1 MRISIERVRVLAL
14 RGRTDEAVEIGDREL
29 PVAGEADRTV
39 LAVAL
44 ARACVAAER
53 FADARRYLEMV
64 ADHRDGRVL
73 ALSAHVALGT
83 EDGEHALELAEAAVT
98 AADEAGWPE
107 AECEALEVIG
117 RARRRF
123 DPAGAEAAFT
133 RAHQVAARHGPT
145 PWRIRA
151 LSELGV
157 RICWASAMTHRCDAV
172 AGQDHHRARLLG
184 VDGRV

>member
-1 MRISIERVRVLAL
+1 M
-14 RGRTDEAVEIGDREL
+14 EIGDREL
-29 PVAGEADRTV
+29 PDAGEGDRTV

-64 ADHRDGRVL
+64 ADHSDGRVL
-73 ALSAHVALGT
+73 ALSAHVAFGSQ
-83 EDGEHALELAEAAVT
+83 DVEHALELAEAAVT
-98 AADEAGWPE
+98 AAHEAGWPE

-133 RAHQVAARHGPT
+133 RAHQVAARHGLT

-157 RICWASAMTHRCDAV
+157 RDLLGLGSDASLREAQDLAVDAGMLGTATILELQLIALSSGVEGMVAV
-172 AGQDHHRARLLG
+172 A
-184 VDGRV
+184 V